1 MRKLIYV
8 TILSI
13 GCFAA
18 LAILWKK
25 ENTQTPLKY
34 NLNNPIHK
42 YDLPQT
48 LNEISGIKFINAE
61 TLACIQDE
69 KGIVYFYN
77 LSSESITQELKFE
90 KKGDYEDLCLV
101 KDDLYILRSD
111 GDLFRIKDYQ
121 SADYKVK
128 KYDTRLS
135 TKNDT
140 EGLCY
145 DTKNDRLLILC
156 KEKAGIK
163 KKIKNKKAIYAF
175 GLDDKKVKKKP
186 EFTIKTEAVADLLD
200 KKHSKVNYKPAA
212 IAIHPTNGMFYII
225 DSVEKTL
232 TLLSTEGELISV
244 HNLNIPE
251 LPQPEGLAFDTH
263 GNMYIA
269 SEASA
274 SSHAFIYSF
283 KQQ

>member
-8 TILSI
+8 TLFSI
-13 GCFAA
+13 GCFAT
-18 LAILWKK
+18 LAMLWKNEDPNK
-25 ENTQTPLKY
+25 PLKY
-34 NLNNPIHK
+34 NLNSPLHK
-42 YDLPQT
+42 YQLPKT
-48 LNEISGIKFINAE
+48 LNEISGIKFINAQ

-69 KGIVYFYN
+69 KGVVYFYD
-77 LSSESITQELKFE
+77 LSSKSITQELKFE

-101 KDDLYILRSD
+101 DNDLYILRSD
-111 GDLFRIKDYQ
+111 GDLFRIKNYQ
-121 SADYKVK
+121 TDDFKVK

-145 DTKNDRLLILC
+145 DNKNNRLLILC

-175 GLDDKKVKKKP
+175 ELDDKKVKKKP
-186 EFTIKTEAVADLLD
+186 VFTIETEVVADLLD
-200 KKHSKVNYKPAA
+200 KKFSKVNYKPSAL
-212 IAIHPTNGMFYII
+212 AIHPKDGTLYII

-232 TLLSTEGELISV
+232 TLLSLKGELISV
-244 HNLNIPE
+244 HHFNISE
-251 LPQPEGLAFDTH
+251 LPQPEGLTFDAQ

-269 SEASA
+269 SEASE
-274 SSHAFIYSF
+274 SSSAVIYSF